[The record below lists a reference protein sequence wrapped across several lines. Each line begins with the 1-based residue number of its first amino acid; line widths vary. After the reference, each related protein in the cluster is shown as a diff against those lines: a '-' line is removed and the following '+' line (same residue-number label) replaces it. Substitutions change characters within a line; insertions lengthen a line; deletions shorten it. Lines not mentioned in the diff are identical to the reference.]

1 MTAQN
6 LQFVLDAIL
15 IAIGLYLAF
24 FKSYFQEKG
33 KNLATKEDIGE
44 ITQKVKTIES
54 SINIITGNV
63 VDYNALKRNHILEY
77 FASYNNWQRT
87 ISNSEIDYSRDC
99 KEINNIRFQKILDA
113 KHLYNLREG
122 EIELFIREDEFYNLR
137 TPLTIETLKYQQS
150 SEILADDLTRIHL
163 ENLPNN
169 FDLISSKLTKFRE
182 ETIEFTKSTQ
192 QLRNDLLKYL
202 ENQLKKM
209 ME

>member
-150 SEILADDLTRIHL
+150 FEILADDLTRIHL
-163 ENLPNN
+163 ENLLNN

-202 ENQLKKM
+202 EIQLKKM